1 MWKNDCLQS
10 IKSSKDRILLD
21 NEDLVYDYFRLILRK
36 DIRHLLDLFTEDA
49 IIHEP
54 FSKSEDSGLT
64 LNTLIMTT
72 MRMYDL
78 LHCPPSY
85 EKSRIQWIDCYHNK
99 NHVTCT
105 FRAGQEIIIRFIF
118 KFGYDSKDKSH
129 SNNRRINFLHIQLM
143 R

>member
-1 MWKNDCLQS
+1 MWKNDCLQF

-21 NEDLVYDYFRLILRK
+21 NEDLVYEYFRLILRK

-54 FSKSEDSGLT
+54 FSKPEDSGLT

-85 EKSRIQWIDCYHNK
+85 EKVANSVDRLL
-99 NHVTCT
+99 
-105 FRAGQEIIIRFIF
+105 
-118 KFGYDSKDKSH
+118 S
-129 SNNRRINFLHIQLM
+129 
-143 R
+143 